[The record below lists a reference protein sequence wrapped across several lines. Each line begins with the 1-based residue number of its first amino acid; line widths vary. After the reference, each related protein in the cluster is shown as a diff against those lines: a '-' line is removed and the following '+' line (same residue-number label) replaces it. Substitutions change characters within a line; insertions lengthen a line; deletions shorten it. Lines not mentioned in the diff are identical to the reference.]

1 MNGSMTDSIKKIIN
15 KKSSELGYTVKSIS
29 LFGSRAANKSIPG
42 SDWDVLVIIENN
54 LNFTEKWD
62 YITAIQ
68 REFAP
73 LRISID
79 IIVQSV
85 KEVETNAVDR
95 GNICYYALKN
105 GIAI

>member
-1 MNGSMTDSIKKIIN
+1 MNISMTDSIKKIIN
-15 KKSSELGYTVKSIS
+15 KSSSELGYTVKSIS
-29 LFGSRAANKSIPG
+29 LFGSRAVNKSIHG

-54 LNFTEKWD
+54 LNFNEKWD
-62 YITAIQ
+62 YITALQ

-79 IIVQSV
+79 IIVQSL
-85 KEVETNAVDR
+85 KEVETNALDR

-105 GIAI
+105 GITI